1 MAARKRG
8 GESLKK
14 SVSIVLTLVILIALP
29 GCASRPGANGK
40 KSKLIKVGFCQTGA
54 ESVWRVANTDSMRSA
69 LSEKNGYELIFNDG
83 QQQPETQIRAIRN
96 FIQQK
101 VDYIVLAPIIETGW
115 DSVLEEASRAGI
127 PVIIVDRMVKV
138 NDKELYT
145 AYVGSNFLK
154 EGQTAIRWL
163 EAVLKKYSRGDKP
176 FRIVNIQGTI
186 GSSAQI
192 GRTAALDEG
201 IKNNSNWELVAKES
215 GDFIKPKAYEVMSK
229 ILSKTRDID
238 VVYCEN
244 DSEAFGAIKALEE
257 AGLKCNANGGVIVIS
272 FDATSEGLN
281 ECLAGRISLNVEC
294 NPLQGPYIADII
306 QKLSR
311 NEKVDRI
318 SYMEETSFDCFT
330 ITKEIIEKRVY

>member
-1 MAARKRG
+1 M
-8 GESLKK
+8 KK
-14 SVSIVLTLVILIALP
+14 SVSIFLSLVIFIALP
-29 GCASRPGANGK
+29 GCASRSGTNSK
-40 KSKLIKVGFCQTGA
+40 KSSLIKVGFCQTGA
-54 ESVWRVANTDSMRSA
+54 ESVWRVANTDNMRST
-69 LSEKNGYELIFNDG
+69 LSEKNGYELIFADG

-101 VDYIVLAPIIETGW
+101 VDYIVLAPIVESGW
-115 DSVLEEASRAGI
+115 DSVLEEASRAKI

-138 NDKELYT
+138 EDKELYT

-163 EAVLKKYSRGDKP
+163 ESVLKQQGREKKP
-176 FRIVNIQGTI
+176 VRIVNIQGTI

-201 IKNNSNWELVAKES
+201 LKNNTNWELVAKES
-215 GDFIKPKAYEVMSK
+215 GDFIKPKAYEIMSK
-229 ILSKTRDID
+229 ILSKTQDID

-257 AGLKCNANGGVIVIS
+257 AGLKCSANGGVIVIS
-272 FDATSEGLN
+272 FDATSEGLY
-281 ECLAGRISLNVEC
+281 ECLSGRISLNVEC
-294 NPLQGPYIADII
+294 NPLQGPYVADII
-306 QKLSR
+306 QKLNR
-311 NEKVDRI
+311 RETVDRI
-318 SYMEETSFDCFT
+318 SYMEETWFDSFT